1 MSADVGR
8 WWPKPFDVY
17 HLAVLAYIFFQVPDY
32 IATCEKWKS
41 SKALIQRLQAPMGNA
56 LASDRVFQSVIND
69 VIDSFLRSCA
79 GNIGS
84 IVALDSVSKFPLV
97 ESIKR
102 FTANEKRIF
111 NVFRVPTSRVPDA
124 LYNNFQ

>member
-1 MSADVGR
+1 
-8 WWPKPFDVY
+8 
-17 HLAVLAYIFFQVPDY
+17 
-32 IATCEKWKS
+32 
-41 SKALIQRLQAPMGNA
+41 MGNA